1 MVSDLFDRF
10 VALYLSANFAL
21 AHALRMVG
29 IEEEWLLVNRITGEM
44 GHALKLI
51 VRLAALPGWTA
62 KYDSAQPDLLI
73 AASHEGY
80 GEVSV
85 DAGRGTLEWSS
96 KPWTSLLIL
105 MVHFDELTE
114 LLSRL
119 VAEQGEVI
127 FGVGRTPITV
137 CTPETLVPK
146 DRYSLFLHRFGP
158 NFNLLGETASH
169 QTHVQCRGPEDM
181 IELTN
186 HMLALSG
193 LFGAMTANSGV
204 YAGRADERQLSSR
217 VEVWDT
223 YAGQYGRVGIPNTP
237 FEDINDWCLR
247 LWRAEYVF
255 GPTNTAK
262 TEYALGGELFGNAV
276 QSMNGLFGLAA
287 MFHEGCWWLDARA
300 RFIFGT
306 VEVRPCCQKP
316 QWMRL
321 AMPAL
326 ILGLAENRAARR
338 ALVDRFGWQEWRMLR
353 IYGARYGMS
362 AYIGGETPIQR
373 LVAEEL
379 IPAARAGLL
388 ARGQGEEVLLTPLD
402 RVLKDGSPGL
412 HQRIVF
418 DHRGIRGLVD
428 EFGYR

>member
-1 MVSDLFDRF
+1 MV
-10 VALYLSANFAL
+10 
-21 AHALRMVG
+21 
-29 IEEEWLLVNRITGEM
+29 
-44 GHALKLI
+44 
-51 VRLAALPGWTA
+51 P
-62 KYDSAQPDLLI
+62 
-73 AASHEGY
+73 
-80 GEVSV
+80 
-85 DAGRGTLEWSS
+85 
-96 KPWTSLLIL
+96 
-105 MVHFDELTE
+105 
-114 LLSRL
+114 
-119 VAEQGEVI
+119 VI
-127 FGVGRTPITV
+127 PSPV
-137 CTPETLVPK
+137 
-146 DRYSLFLHRFGP
+146 
-158 NFNLLGETASH
+158 
-169 QTHVQCRGPEDM
+169 
-181 IELTN
+181 
-186 HMLALSG
+186 
-193 LFGAMTANSGV
+193 
-204 YAGRADERQLSSR
+204 
-217 VEVWDT
+217 
-223 YAGQYGRVGIPNTP
+223 
-237 FEDINDWCLR
+237 
-247 LWRAEYVF
+247 
-255 GPTNTAK
+255 
-262 TEYALGGELFGNAV
+262 
-276 QSMNGLFGLAA
+276 
-287 MFHEGCWWLDARA
+287 DARA